1 MEHGRPDTP
10 GMTDEARREWAV
22 RRFNQEMAVEA
33 RREWEATLPDIERDT
48 HKRVEGVT
56 VGDDIAEVE
65 EYAVEEVK
73 AREWVNN
80 IDGKPPSSA
89 TGLQKAADKA
99 GYATTASWSHQERR
113 GSHGRL
119 LKPPEADVCSV
130 IGVRGDEKFLA
141 SWEAVLNE
149 KTDKWSWKSRD
160 VMAWAPHQ
168 PINPTMTT
176 VTVLRKEYF
185 T

>member
-1 MEHGRPDTP
+1 
-10 GMTDEARREWAV
+10 MTDEARRHWAT
-22 RRFNQEMAVEA
+22 RRFQQEMAVDA

-65 EYAVEEVK
+65 EYVVKTQK
-73 AREWVNN
+73 ARLWLYG
-80 IDGKPPSSA
+80 IDGQIPSSA
-89 TGLQKAADKA
+89 KGLQKAADKA
-99 GYATTASWSHQERR
+99 GYSTTVSWSHQERR

-130 IGVRGDEKFLA
+130 LGVRGDEKFLA
-141 SWEAVLNE
+141 AWEAVYNE
-149 KTDKWSWKSRD
+149 SKEQWSWKSKE

-176 VTVLRKEYF
+176 VTVLRKEF
-185 T
+185 LT